1 MRAAVLLLCAL
12 AADAG
17 FLSQDGAG
25 RRKDA
30 VLIEA
35 LRAGG
40 CGQPCERVLQSAV
53 AAIANKSAGTV
64 HFPSRLPCA
73 CHA

>member
-1 MRAAVLLLCAL
+1 MRSVVLLLCAL
-12 AADAG
+12 TADAG
-17 FLSQDGAG
+17 FLSKGAADSG
-25 RRKDA
+25 KDA

-53 AAIANKSAGTV
+53 DTIANKSAGTV
-64 HFPSRLPCA
+64 H
-73 CHA
+73 CHARLL

>member
-1 MRAAVLLLCAL
+1 MLLLCAL

-35 LRAGG
+35 LRTGG

-73 CHA
+73 RHA